1 MGMLDA
7 STLTRRLLRKTD
19 AQLETI
25 ASQAEQ
31 VAFGATTSISALSQ
45 SATFSQDA
53 AGVILRAVENVMA
66 ARAADPNACADDM
79 AGPSLGHSV
88 RFQPVKAPQG
98 CTWGC

>member
-7 STLTRRLLRKTD
+7 STLTRILLRKTD
-19 AQLETI
+19 TELDTI

-31 VAFGATTSISALSQ
+31 VAFGATSSISALSQ
-45 SATFSQDA
+45 STTFSIES
-53 AGVILRAVENVMA
+53 AGVILQAVENVRS

-98 CTWGC
+98 RTWGP